1 MIINSGNDI
10 YLLNK
15 NEFCE
20 KETIPVLLKLKDNP
34 LPLKNIYVKLNRK
47 RELN

>member
-20 KETIPVLLKLKDNP
+20 KEIIFVFLKLKDNFFF
-34 LPLKNIYVKLNRK
+34 LKNIYVKLNRK
-47 RELN
+47 REFN